1 MFLQPVRALR
11 LQNKLIPRFP
21 WSQPSGVSCGA
32 GKYYLVFSSFIFF
45 FFSAGSEIHFFNQD
59 NPEPLGHY
67 FIITL
72 QTEIKSGVVHFPQL
86 NKRWEFR

>member
-1 MFLQPVRALR
+1 MVQANIILFFLL
-11 LQNKLIPRFP
+11 L
-21 WSQPSGVSCGA
+21 
-32 GKYYLVFSSFIFF
+32 FF
-45 FFSAGSEIHFFNQD
+45 FFGAGSEIHFFNQD

-86 NKRWEFR
+86 NKRWEFH